1 MVLNLHFFKYNSNG
15 QQAHENM
22 LNLTNERNASQ
33 THNEDEWHFTH
44 PLGWFLSKNKCL
56 GDWPGG
62 PVVQIHASIG
72 AGAGRI
78 RGQGTQIP
86 QFENTYF
93 FLTRK

>member
-1 MVLNLHFFKYNSNG
+1 
-15 QQAHENM
+15 M
-22 LNLTNERNASQ
+22 LNLTNNERNANQ
-33 THNEDEWHFTH
+33 THNKDEWHFTH

-78 RGQGTQIP
+78 PGQGTQIP
-86 QFENTYF
+86 QFKNIYF
-93 FLTRK
+93 FLIRK